1 MPKWSYVTKYE
12 NPRYSMESKHSH
24 SGPCQSSP
32 CFFGKW
38 ASTMI
43 YKIAYNDLQE
53 NLHSLIELDTCTCGL
68 KVDSKRL
75 MAIVESPNHRNHTT
89 LEPDPNPQF
98 RGLVGRRLHMPMQDL
113 NKISAVDLK
122 WDRIVRKRLR
132 RKVSES
138 LVSKSN

>member
-1 MPKWSYVTKYE
+1 VPNWSYVSKYE

-43 YKIAYNDLQE
+43 YHITYKDLQE

-68 KVDSKRL
+68 KVESKRL
-75 MAIVESPNHRNHTT
+75 MAIIDSPHHRNHTT

-98 RGLVGRRLHMPMQDL
+98 RGLVGRRLHMPGQGL
-113 NKISAVDLK
+113 ENISAVDLK
-122 WDRIVRKRLR
+122 WDRIVKQLKKRE
-132 RKVSES
+132 K
-138 LVSKSN
+138 NA

>member
-1 MPKWSYVTKYE
+1 MPNWSYVSKYE
-12 NPRYSMESKHSH
+12 NPKYSMESKHSH

-43 YKIAYNDLQE
+43 YHIAYKDLQE

-68 KVDSKRL
+68 KVESKRL
-75 MAIVESPNHRNHTT
+75 MAIIDSPHHRNHTT

-98 RGLVGRRLHMPMQDL
+98 RGLVGRRLHMPGQGL
-113 NKISAVDLK
+113 ENISAVDLK
-122 WDRIVRKRLR
+122 WDRIVKQLKKRE
-132 RKVSES
+132 K
-138 LVSKSN
+138 NA